1 MVAKKKSLRAPF
13 CKNKPAKGHFPF
25 GEKLRLHEMIK
36 IHPPFS
42 IRSLAGPGRRSAD
55 RPRQGP
61 REGPRGQF
69 VHGPQEKII
78 LPKKLKAAEP
88 GNSPVRPG
96 GGGVPIYNV
105 QSIGGAD

>member
-1 MVAKKKSLRAPF
+1 MPVAENLVGGLKMWLA
-13 CKNKPAKGHFPF
+13 
-25 GEKLRLHEMIK
+25 EKLRLHEMIK

-42 IRSLAGPGRRSAD
+42 IRALGEPCRASAA
-55 RPRQGP
+55 RPRLGS

-69 VHGPQEKII
+69 VREPQEKII